1 MRFYSKALSLT
12 ISSILVLAVIACAGP
27 AGAAGAAGLPGEPGN
42 PGNPGPAGP
51 AGPAGPCGP
60 SGPVHAITATEDIS
74 RITTNFHNNLIF
86 ISPPYNKKRPHLRS
100 QLIQCILGQIMPSAP
115 PS

>member
-1 MRFYSKALSLT
+1 
-12 ISSILVLAVIACAGP
+12 
-27 AGAAGAAGLPGEPGN
+27 
-42 PGNPGPAGP
+42 
-51 AGPAGPCGP
+51 
-60 SGPVHAITATEDIS
+60 VHAITATEDIS